1 MPRAPFR
8 NEVAARLRSILDAGE
23 DSTEARSDASAW
35 AQEWILEED
44 PDTRDRAVWRALVRL
59 VGVTL
64 PLPDGGY
71 ADGPETV
78 REWLDDLESAPRG

>member
-1 MPRAPFR
+1 MPRAPLR
-8 NEVAARLRSILDAGE
+8 EEVAERLRALLAGDDGE
-23 DSTEARSDASAW
+23 GAARSDASAW
-35 AQEWILEED
+35 AREWILEDD

-64 PLPDGGY
+64 RHDDGTF

-78 REWLDDLESAPRG
+78 REWLNDLESAPRG

>member
-1 MPRAPFR
+1 MPRAPQR
-8 NEVAARLRSILDAGE
+8 DEITERLRAILE
-23 DSTEARSDASAW
+23 DVEDEAPRSDASSW

-64 PLPDGGY
+64 RHADGSY

-78 REWLDDLESAPRG
+78 REWLNDLETAPRG